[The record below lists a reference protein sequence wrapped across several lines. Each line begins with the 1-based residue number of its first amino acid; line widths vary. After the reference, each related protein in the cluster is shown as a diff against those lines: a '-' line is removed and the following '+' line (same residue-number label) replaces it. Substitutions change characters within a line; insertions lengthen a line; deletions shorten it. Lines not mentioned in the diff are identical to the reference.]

1 VAKLVRLILNL
12 NNFAML
18 QKKEI
23 KRNKMYFI
31 GKKSVKM
38 CKIIFTV
45 KITENGNIFSEYI
58 LKRG

>member
-1 VAKLVRLILNL
+1 
-12 NNFAML
+12 
-18 QKKEI
+18 
-23 KRNKMYFI
+23 MYFI

-58 LKRG
+58 